1 MAEKG
6 TGAGPGTPYHRGV
19 IRRTST
25 FRRSTLLPRALFA
38 TLLIL
43 ALPAARAAVTDAKA
57 LFEAANQSVFQIRV
71 IDLASGDKFSLG
83 SGFRVG
89 EDGRLATNFHV
100 VSSYVHEPEKYRLE
114 AVDFRGTVLPLDL
127 RAIDVVHDLAIVSAT
142 AAGGDAL
149 SLGAGE
155 LAKGD
160 RIYSMG
166 NPLDLG
172 MTIIE
177 GTYNG
182 LVENSR
188 YRNILFSGSLN
199 SGMSG
204 GPALDATGAVIG
216 VNVSKGGEQI
226 SFVVP
231 VRHLAALLEKSES
244 PPPPAGFDAEI
255 TAALLAD
262 QQAFYGE
269 VLASDTT
276 RMLGDLR
283 VVGKLHDSL
292 RCWGH
297 AEDEPDEHYTAA
309 HQHCTSEDEIFV
321 SNELLLGDFRYDV
334 ELVSSAG
341 LNRFQFYNLLEEEF
355 EHRSFHN
362 TTDSGEVTPYECHE
376 DALALD
382 SGNWKISSCVR
393 AYRKL
398 TGLFDASMVMISL
411 DDPDRAALVK
421 TSASGISRENALA
434 LFRKMVDSVA
444 WTR

>member
-1 MAEKG
+1 MRIRTASPLRADR
-6 TGAGPGTPYHRGV
+6 T
-19 IRRTST
+19 RRTL
-25 FRRSTLLPRALFA
+25 RALAALLLCLVLPYARGAAIDARALFE
-38 TLLIL
+38 
-43 ALPAARAAVTDAKA
+43 V
-57 LFEAANQSVFQIRV
+57 ANESVFQIRV
-71 IDLASGDKFSLG
+71 IDLASGDRFSLG

-89 EDGRLATNFHV
+89 SDGRLATNFHV

-114 AVDFRGTVLPLDL
+114 AVDFRGTVLPLEL
-127 RAIDVVHDLAIVSAT
+127 RALDVVHDLAIVASTAT
-142 AAGGDAL
+142 TGAGLPLA
-149 SLGAGE
+149 SGE

-199 SGMSG
+199 AGMSG

-231 VRHLAALLEKSES
+231 VRHLAALFQKSES
-244 PPPPAGFDAEI
+244 PPSAAGFNPEI

-262 QQAFYGE
+262 QQAFYRE
-269 VLASDTT
+269 VLAVDAT
-276 RMLGDLR
+276 RTLGDLE
-283 VVGKLHDSL
+283 VVDKLHPSL

-297 AEDEPDEHYTAA
+297 AEDEPDEHYTAT
-309 HQHCTSEDEIFV
+309 HQHCTSEDEIFI
-321 SNELLLGDFRYDV
+321 SNELVLGDFRYDV
-334 ELVSSAG
+334 ELINTEE

-355 EHRSFHN
+355 QHRSFHN
-362 TTDSGEVTPYECHE
+362 TTDAKQVTPYECRE
-376 DALALD
+376 GALALD
-382 SGNWKISSCVR
+382 SGNWKLSSCVR

-398 TGLFDASMVMISL
+398 AGLYDASMIMISL
-411 DDPDRAALVK
+411 DDPHRAAIVK
-421 TSASGISRENALA
+421 ISASGVSRDNALA
-434 LFRKMVDSVA
+434 LFRKMTDTVA
-444 WTR
+444 WIR